1 MPPKAKF
8 TKAEIIEAA
17 LNIVRA
23 DGYEALTSRALG
35 TYLGSSAR
43 PIFTVFKNMEEVQQ
57 DMIKSAKALYKEYV
71 NKGLTTEPPFKGV
84 GTQYILFAVNEPKL
98 FQLLFM
104 TEQKQI
110 PDLSGVLPLIDES
123 YEQILLSIQDDYKI
137 CKAAGKKLYHHLW
150 IYTHGIATLCATKM
164 CRFTDEEISTMITE
178 VCMSILKKLKE
189 GEKMI
194 KARNIIKSYRN
205 GESRFQVLK
214 DISLDIED
222 NDFVVILGAS
232 GSGKSTFLNVISG
245 LERPDSGKVFYDGKD
260 ITALSDNEL
269 TSFRKEN
276 VGFIFQQYYLLPNM
290 SVDKNVKM
298 GADLA
303 NNKDYKNVIRAVG
316 LGEKLHKYPSE
327 LSGGEQQRV
336 SIARALAKRPRV
348 LFLDEPTG
356 ALDEQTGRQVLDY
369 ICKLQKEYG
378 FTIVMVTHNLNI
390 AEMANTVIKMNSGK
404 ISEIYTN
411 EAQKTAYE
419 IGW

>member
-84 GTQYILFAVNEPKL
+84 GTQYILFAVNEPRL

-189 GEKMI
+189 GE
-194 KARNIIKSYRN
+194 N
-205 GESRFQVLK
+205 
-214 DISLDIED
+214 
-222 NDFVVILGAS
+222 ND
-232 GSGKSTFLNVISG
+232 
-245 LERPDSGKVFYDGKD
+245 
-260 ITALSDNEL
+260 
-269 TSFRKEN
+269 
-276 VGFIFQQYYLLPNM
+276 
-290 SVDKNVKM
+290 
-298 GADLA
+298 
-303 NNKDYKNVIRAVG
+303 
-316 LGEKLHKYPSE
+316 
-327 LSGGEQQRV
+327 
-336 SIARALAKRPRV
+336 
-348 LFLDEPTG
+348 
-356 ALDEQTGRQVLDY
+356 
-369 ICKLQKEYG
+369 
-378 FTIVMVTHNLNI
+378 
-390 AEMANTVIKMNSGK
+390 
-404 ISEIYTN
+404 
-411 EAQKTAYE
+411 
-419 IGW
+419 

>member
-71 NKGLTTEPPFKGV
+71 NKGLTTEHPFKGV

-164 CRFTDEEISTMITE
+164 CRFTNEEISTMITE

-189 GEKMI
+189 GE
-194 KARNIIKSYRN
+194 N
-205 GESRFQVLK
+205 
-214 DISLDIED
+214 
-222 NDFVVILGAS
+222 ND
-232 GSGKSTFLNVISG
+232 
-245 LERPDSGKVFYDGKD
+245 
-260 ITALSDNEL
+260 
-269 TSFRKEN
+269 
-276 VGFIFQQYYLLPNM
+276 
-290 SVDKNVKM
+290 
-298 GADLA
+298 
-303 NNKDYKNVIRAVG
+303 
-316 LGEKLHKYPSE
+316 
-327 LSGGEQQRV
+327 
-336 SIARALAKRPRV
+336 
-348 LFLDEPTG
+348 
-356 ALDEQTGRQVLDY
+356 
-369 ICKLQKEYG
+369 
-378 FTIVMVTHNLNI
+378 
-390 AEMANTVIKMNSGK
+390 
-404 ISEIYTN
+404 
-411 EAQKTAYE
+411 
-419 IGW
+419 